1 MIALLNLLEMKPLRI
16 VLITDHLNFHVV
28 DLVVGLQPREVVVQ
42 ISVAGFVGSDI
53 QDHVSEGRILRHVV
67 VVDSLLR
74 CSNCLPK

>member
-1 MIALLNLLEMKPLRI
+1 MIALLDLLDINPLRL
-16 VLITDHLNFHVV
+16 VLITGHLNMHVV
-28 DLVVGLQPREVVVQ
+28 DLVVGIQLREVVVQ

-74 CSNCLPK
+74 RPHGLPK